1 MPEMRLRVT
10 GMTNKNQDS
19 EVHTTVLS
27 VGGMSCGACVRHVA
41 RALEG
46 LTGVVH
52 VDVRL
57 PEQEAIVEHLPAFV
71 DTLGLIQAVRDA
83 GYVAQINRTM
93 SDAERS
99 HDDAVLVPPAACR
112 CGCGVR
118 RTDVAGLLNLGTSTI
133 G

>member
-10 GMTNKNQDS
+10 FMTRKTQDS
-19 EVHTTVLS
+19 EVHTTALS

-41 RALEG
+41 KALEG

-52 VDVRL
+52 VDVIL
-57 PEQEAIVEHLPAFV
+57 LEHEAIVEHLPAFV

-83 GYVAQINRTM
+83 GYAAQVKCTM

-99 HDDAVLVPPAACR
+99 HNGGLDPPAACG
-112 CGCGVR
+112 CGCCAPRRGV
-118 RTDVAGLLNLGTSTI
+118 AEWSNLGTSTI